1 MSECRRCSECVGCD
15 HHWLE
20 NGDFGADEDDPDY
33 LEDEYRQP
41 TGNMYI
47 CKRCPAVGDD
57 CAYCHGSGEV
67 GDYYAPCFECGGAG
81 VVAAAPKRFADLGDG
96 GDA

>member
-1 MSECRRCSECVGCD
+1 
-15 HHWLE
+15 
-20 NGDFGADEDDPDY
+20 
-33 LEDEYRQP
+33 
-41 TGNMYI
+41 MYV